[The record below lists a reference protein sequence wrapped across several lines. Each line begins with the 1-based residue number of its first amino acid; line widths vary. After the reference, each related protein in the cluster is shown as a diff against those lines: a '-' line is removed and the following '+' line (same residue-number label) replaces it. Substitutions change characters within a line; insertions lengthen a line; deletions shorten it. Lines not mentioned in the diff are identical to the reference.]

1 MLTSD
6 NKVFNTS
13 FEKKM
18 SKEFGNFDKIEKFF
32 RPTNE
37 KMTNQE
43 KFDYIKNHFRY
54 DTMNSWNNS
63 TSFANNVKIHNIG
76 FTKEQQ
82 ENYNKIFFDENFSKT
97 DAQSLYDN
105 IDELIHKFQEEYNF
119 NFSIRF
125 NGSSVV
131 IWYYISHKK

>member
-18 SKEFGNFDKIEKFF
+18 SKEFENFDKIEKFF

-43 KFDYIKNHFRY
+43 KFDYIKSER
-54 DTMNSWNNS
+54 
-63 TSFANNVKIHNIG
+63 
-76 FTKEQQ
+76 
-82 ENYNKIFFDENFSKT
+82 
-97 DAQSLYDN
+97 
-105 IDELIHKFQEEYNF
+105 
-119 NFSIRF
+119 R
-125 NGSSVV
+125 
-131 IWYYISHKK
+131 